1 MLKLN
6 QAPTFKGSVQ
16 IPLPDGKTAQIECV
30 FKWMSTKDLQA
41 FFRSV
46 RLAAVAHKPGVRA
59 AQWVVRALG
68 RVPGLKAWAQARTVT
83 YRSDFEY
90 LDQIIESWS
99 GVDLPWSREACEA
112 LIQHYPHAVTIIL
125 GAWAKGL
132 SESRL
137 GN

>member
-6 QAPTFKGSVQ
+6 QAPTFAGSVQ
-16 IPLPDGKTAQIECV
+16 IPLPDGQTAQIECV
-30 FKWMSTKDLQA
+30 FKWMSAKELQA

-46 RLAAVAHKPGVRA
+46 RLAALADKPGMCA
-59 AQWVVRALG
+59 AQWVVRLLG
-68 RVPGLKAWAQARTVT
+68 HVHGLNAWAQARRIT
-83 YRSDFEY
+83 YRTDFDY

-112 LIQHYPHAVTIIL
+112 LIRHYPHAVTIIL

-132 SESRL
+132 TESRL